1 MWILEVHISSS
12 SFESSSSL
20 LADSVT
26 AKFAKTNDVENNFGG
41 THNDNNN
48 DEDDEDLSPILKI
61 LRQGGYDTSI
71 SNKAIDRSLLP
82 KWSNILKAYGPPKIY
97 GLQTCQQFQDTV
109 KKSERN
115 IAPAGL
121 FNTGTNL
128 MQHLLKDNCEW
139 ETPRRYGGNRWQ
151 VPWGKHTPAS
161 SRTNHTSYYTGERKP
176 LGLPPY
182 QTTLAVVS
190 IRDPYSW
197 MQSMCRVSYAAQFDH
212 DKSLCPNI
220 KPYPEDIEAHPRFAK
235 MKFVPVWVN
244 YDGNKHS
251 KTRYESIVHLY
262 NEWYLKYVDFEND
275 DDGKNDGHVK
285 MREPSFPF
293 LLVRMEDLV
302 FHGQTVVP
310 QLCKCAGATYHGGDL
325 RHHASVANTNRGV
338 DVSDGIQN
346 GLLRSIIKY
355 GNFTN
360 RRTGYPTFQLEA
372 AKNLLDPRLMRLM
385 SYPYEEP

>member
-1 MWILEVHISSS
+1 MGKSQSKKLKYDPRVHSHPYKEDPKTTTMMTTTTTTTKKKKKKKKKSRIELSVLLLVVICSFGILIIQMWILEVHISSS

-20 LADSVT
+20 LVDSVT

-151 VPWGKHTPAS
+151 VP
-161 SRTNHTSYYTGERKP
+161 
-176 LGLPPY
+176 
-182 QTTLAVVS
+182 VS
-190 IRDPYSW
+190 AYF
-197 MQSMCRVSYAAQFDH
+197 YF
-212 DKSLCPNI
+212 
-220 KPYPEDIEAHPRFAK
+220 F
-235 MKFVPVWVN
+235 
-244 YDGNKHS
+244 
-251 KTRYESIVHLY
+251 
-262 NEWYLKYVDFEND
+262 
-275 DDGKNDGHVK
+275 
-285 MREPSFPF
+285 
-293 LLVRMEDLV
+293 
-302 FHGQTVVP
+302 
-310 QLCKCAGATYHGGDL
+310 
-325 RHHASVANTNRGV
+325 
-338 DVSDGIQN
+338 
-346 GLLRSIIKY
+346 
-355 GNFTN
+355 
-360 RRTGYPTFQLEA
+360 
-372 AKNLLDPRLMRLM
+372 
-385 SYPYEEP
+385 